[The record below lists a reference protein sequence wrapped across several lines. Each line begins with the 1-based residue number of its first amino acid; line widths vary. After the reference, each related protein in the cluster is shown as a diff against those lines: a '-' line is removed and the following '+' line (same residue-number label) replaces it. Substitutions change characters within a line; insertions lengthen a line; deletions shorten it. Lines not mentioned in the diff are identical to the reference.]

1 MSVPRPG
8 IARSALGLWLPPAVY
23 AAVIFWLSGRPVAD
37 EVALLPDW
45 LHSDKLQHGLAYAG
59 LAALLVRAMAGGH
72 WRGMTTRRT
81 MVAVAL
87 AIVYG
92 VSDEWHQ
99 SFVPE
104 RSADAADVLADAI
117 GASVGGAVVFAW
129 GIIRRS
135 P

>member
-1 MSVPRPG
+1 MSVSRPG
-8 IARSALGLWLPPAVY
+8 IARSAFGLWLPPAVY
-23 AAVIFWLSGRPVAD
+23 AAVIFWLSGRPIAD
-37 EVALLPDW
+37 EVALLPVW
-45 LHSDKLQHGLAYAG
+45 LQSDKLQHGLAYAG
-59 LAALLVRAMAGGH
+59 LAALLVRAVAGGH
-72 WRGMTTRRT
+72 WRAVTTRRT
-81 MVAVAL
+81 MIAVAL
-87 AIVYG
+87 AILYG

-117 GASVGGAVVFAW
+117 GASVGGAAVLAW

>member
-1 MSVPRPG
+1 MSRPG
-8 IARSALGLWLPPAVY
+8 IARSAFGLWLPPAVY
-23 AAVIFWLSGRPVAD
+23 AAVIFWLSGRPIAD
-37 EVALLPDW
+37 EVALLPVW
-45 LHSDKLQHGLAYAG
+45 LQSDKLQHGLAYAG
-59 LAALLVRAMAGGH
+59 LAALLVRAVAGGH
-72 WRGMTTRRT
+72 WRAVTTRRT
-81 MVAVAL
+81 MIAVAL
-87 AIVYG
+87 AILYG

-117 GASVGGAVVFAW
+117 GASVGGAAVLAW

>member
-1 MSVPRPG
+1 VSRPG
-8 IARSALGLWLPPAVY
+8 IARSAFGLWLPPAVY
-23 AAVIFWLSGRPVAD
+23 AAVIFWLSGRPIAD
-37 EVALLPDW
+37 EVALLPVW
-45 LHSDKLQHGLAYAG
+45 LQSDKLQHGLAYAG
-59 LAALLVRAMAGGH
+59 LAALLVRAVAGGH
-72 WRGMTTRRT
+72 WRAVTTRRT
-81 MVAVAL
+81 MIAVAL
-87 AIVYG
+87 AILYG

-117 GASVGGAVVFAW
+117 GASVGGAAVLAW